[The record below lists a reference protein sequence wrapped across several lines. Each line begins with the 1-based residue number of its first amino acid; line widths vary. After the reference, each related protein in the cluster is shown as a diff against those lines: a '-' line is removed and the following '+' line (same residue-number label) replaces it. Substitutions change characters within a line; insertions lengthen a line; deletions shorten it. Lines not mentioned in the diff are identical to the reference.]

1 MRKIIWYALL
11 ALLPTTMLAQAPK
24 QSIQTAKAITIS
36 QEEPYTDNIMLTND
50 VKDKDLMV
58 KFVFNEDK
66 NTLTVSLI
74 SYRRLF
80 VFWDDTRYKGT
91 FSGSGKL
98 HIDRLPYV
106 ITSNDG
112 DRFRLSK
119 SYRKSLPKPR
129 KQHIFKKWIEYE
141 GLQPVDKERNMVND
155 YIEQT
160 FDIQNKR
167 TNVVVRLRDVLLMDQ
182 TGEKGKSK
190 RYELS
195 NGKDLNIE
203 YQITI
208 QRNPCFGTEEEMAAV
223 SKSLTGIM
231 GSYKNFKKKYGK
243 GRVGT
248 EEALKL
254 FKEMKSVL
262 TSQFTKD
269 TIVSQCPDIQKLR
282 DQYNLIVDS
291 INGIDV
297 KMESA
302 NILEASGAIMGAKGR
317 VMNTKIILSNARQL
331 DQNVA
336 RWLRSNDQVER
347 EDLKMQCMGIIKD
360 TNLIINS
367 GGGQTAEERN
377 AINIF
382 RQAEKYF
389 NKSCK

>member
-11 ALLPTTMLAQAPK
+11 ALLPATMVAQTSK
-24 QSIQTAKAITIS
+24 ESVQTVKAITVA
-36 QEEPYTDNIMLTND
+36 QDEPYTDHIMLTND

-80 VFWDDTRYKGT
+80 VFWDDTRYKGV

-98 HIDRLPYV
+98 HVDKLPFI
-106 ITSNDG
+106 ITSNPA

-119 SYRKSLPKPR
+119 SYRKSLPKPY
-129 KQHIFKKWIEYE
+129 KKHIFKKWIEYE

-155 YIEQT
+155 FIEQS

-167 TNVVVRLRDVLLMDQ
+167 TNVVVRLRDLLLMDQ
-182 TGEKGKSK
+182 TGKKGSSS

-195 NGKDLNIE
+195 NGKDLDIS

-208 QRNPCFGTEEEMAAV
+208 QRNPCFGQDEELAAA
-223 SKSLTGIM
+223 SKSLTAITT
-231 GSYKNFKKKYGK
+231 SYKNFKKKYSKGK
-243 GRVGT
+243 VT
-248 EEALKL
+248 SDESLKL

-262 TSQFTKD
+262 TSQFTKNTD
-269 TIVSQCPDIQKLR
+269 ISACQDIQKVR
-282 DQYNLIVDS
+282 NQYNMMVDS
-291 INGIDV
+291 INNINV
-297 KMESA
+297 KIETPT
-302 NILEASGAIMGAKGR
+302 EATTNIMGAKGR
-317 VMNTKIILSNARQL
+317 AMNTKVVLSNARQI
-331 DQNVA
+331 DQIVA
-336 RWLRSNDQVER
+336 RWLRSRDEVER
-347 EDLKMQCMGIIKD
+347 EDLKKQCQGIIKD
-360 TNLIINS
+360 TNVIINTGS
-367 GGGQTAEERN
+367 TQTAEERN
-377 AINIF
+377 AISIF

>member
-167 TNVVVRLRDVLLMDQ
+167 TNVVVRLRDILLMDQ

-262 TSQFTKD
+262 TTQFTKD

>member
-167 TNVVVRLRDVLLMDQ
+167 TNVVVRLRDILLMDQ

-195 NGKDLNIE
+195 NGKDLNTE

-262 TSQFTKD
+262 TTQFTKD

-297 KMESA
+297 KIESA
-302 NILEASGAIMGAKGR
+302 NVLDASGAIMGAKGR

-331 DQNVA
+331 DQSVA

>member
-91 FSGSGKL
+91 FSGSGNL

-167 TNVVVRLRDVLLMDQ
+167 TNVVVRLRDILLMDQ

-195 NGKDLNIE
+195 NGKDLNTE

-262 TSQFTKD
+262 TTQFTKD

>member
-11 ALLPTTMLAQAPK
+11 ALLPATMVAQTSK
-24 QSIQTAKAITIS
+24 ESVQTVKAITVA
-36 QEEPYTDNIMLTND
+36 QDEPYTDHIMLTND

-80 VFWDDTRYKGT
+80 VFWEDTRYKGV

-98 HIDRLPYV
+98 HVDKLPFI
-106 ITSNDG
+106 ITSNPA

-119 SYRKSLPKPR
+119 SYRKSLPKPY
-129 KQHIFKKWIEYE
+129 KKHIFKKWIEYE

-155 YIEQT
+155 FIEQS

-167 TNVVVRLRDVLLMDQ
+167 TNVVVRLRDLLLMDE
-182 TGEKGKSK
+182 TGKKGSSS

-195 NGKDLNIE
+195 NGKDLNIG

-208 QRNPCFGTEEEMAAV
+208 QRNPCFGQDEELAAA
-223 SKSLTGIM
+223 SKSLTAITT
-231 GSYKNFKKKYGK
+231 SYKNFKKKYSKGK
-243 GRVGT
+243 VT
-248 EEALKL
+248 SDESLKL

-262 TSQFTKD
+262 TGQFTKNTD
-269 TIVSQCPDIQKLR
+269 ISACQDIQKLR
-282 DQYNLIVDS
+282 NQYNMTVDS
-291 INGIDV
+291 INNMNV
-297 KMESA
+297 KIETPT
-302 NILEASGAIMGAKGR
+302 EATTSIMGAKGR
-317 VMNTKIILSNARQL
+317 AMNTKVVLSNARQI
-331 DQNVA
+331 DQIVA
-336 RWLRSNDQVER
+336 RWLRSRDEVER
-347 EDLKMQCMGIIKD
+347 EDLKKQCQGIIKD
-360 TNLIINS
+360 TNVIINTGS
-367 GGGQTAEERN
+367 TQTAEERN

>member
-11 ALLPTTMLAQAPK
+11 ALLPATMVAQTSK
-24 QSIQTAKAITIS
+24 ESVQTVKAITVA
-36 QEEPYTDNIMLTND
+36 QDEPYTDHIMMTND

-80 VFWDDTRYKGT
+80 VFWDDTRYKGV

-98 HIDRLPYV
+98 HVDKLPFI
-106 ITSNDG
+106 ITSNPA

-119 SYRKSLPKPR
+119 SYRKSLPKPY
-129 KQHIFKKWIEYE
+129 KKHIFKKWIEYE

-155 YIEQT
+155 FIEQS

-167 TNVVVRLRDVLLMDQ
+167 TNVVVRLRDLLLMDE
-182 TGEKGKSK
+182 TGKKGSSS

-195 NGKDLNIE
+195 NGKDLNIG

-208 QRNPCFGTEEEMAAV
+208 QRNPCFGQEEELAAA
-223 SKSLTGIM
+223 SKSLTAITT
-231 GSYKNFKKKYGK
+231 SYKNFKKKYSKGK
-243 GRVGT
+243 VT
-248 EEALKL
+248 SDESLKL

-262 TSQFTKD
+262 TGQFTKNTD
-269 TIVSQCPDIQKLR
+269 ISACQDIQKLR
-282 DQYNLIVDS
+282 NQYNMTVDS
-291 INGIDV
+291 INNMNV
-297 KMESA
+297 KIETPT
-302 NILEASGAIMGAKGR
+302 EATTNIMGAKGR
-317 VMNTKIILSNARQL
+317 AMNTKVVLSNARQI
-331 DQNVA
+331 DQIVA
-336 RWLRSNDQVER
+336 RWLRSRDEVER
-347 EDLKMQCMGIIKD
+347 EDLKKQCQGIIKD
-360 TNLIINS
+360 TNVIINTGS
-367 GGGQTAEERN
+367 TQTAEERN

>member
-58 KFVFNEDK
+58 KLVFNEDK

-167 TNVVVRLRDVLLMDQ
+167 TNVVVRLRDILLMDQ

-195 NGKDLNIE
+195 NGKDLNTE

-262 TSQFTKD
+262 TTQFTKD

-297 KMESA
+297 KIESA
-302 NILEASGAIMGAKGR
+302 NVLDASGAIMGAKGR

>member
-58 KFVFNEDK
+58 KLVFNEDK

-106 ITSNDG
+106 ITSNAD

-129 KQHIFKKWIEYE
+129 KQYIFKKWIEYE

-297 KMESA
+297 KIESA
-302 NILEASGAIMGAKGR
+302 NVLDASGAIMGAKGR

-331 DQNVA
+331 DQSVA

-347 EDLKMQCMGIIKD
+347 EDLRMQCLGIIKD

>member
-58 KFVFNEDK
+58 KLVFNEDK

-167 TNVVVRLRDVLLMDQ
+167 TNVVVRLRDILLMDQ

-262 TSQFTKD
+262 TTQFTKD

-389 NKSCK
+389 KKSCK

>member
-106 ITSNDG
+106 ITSNAD

-167 TNVVVRLRDVLLMDQ
+167 TNVVVRLRDILLMDQ

-195 NGKDLNIE
+195 NGKDLNTE

-262 TSQFTKD
+262 TTQFTKD

>member
-11 ALLPTTMLAQAPK
+11 ALLPTAMLAQAPK
-24 QSIQTAKAITIS
+24 LSIQTAKAITIS

-167 TNVVVRLRDVLLMDQ
+167 TNVVVRLRDILLMDQ

-195 NGKDLNIE
+195 NGKDLNTE

-262 TSQFTKD
+262 TTQFTKD

>member
-106 ITSNDG
+106 ITSNAD

-129 KQHIFKKWIEYE
+129 KQYIFKKWIEYE

-167 TNVVVRLRDVLLMDQ
+167 TNVVVRLRDILLMDQ

-195 NGKDLNIE
+195 NGKDLNTE

-262 TSQFTKD
+262 TTQFTKD

>member
-58 KFVFNEDK
+58 KLVFNEDK

-106 ITSNDG
+106 ITSNAD

-129 KQHIFKKWIEYE
+129 KQYIFKKWIEYE

-297 KMESA
+297 KIESA
-302 NILEASGAIMGAKGR
+302 NVLDASGAIMGAKGR

-331 DQNVA
+331 DQSVA

-347 EDLKMQCMGIIKD
+347 EDLRMQCMGIIKD

-389 NKSCK
+389 KKSCK

>member
-24 QSIQTAKAITIS
+24 QSIQTAKTITIS

-58 KFVFNEDK
+58 KLVFNEDK

-106 ITSNDG
+106 ITSNAD

-129 KQHIFKKWIEYE
+129 KQYIFKKWIEYE

-297 KMESA
+297 KIESA
-302 NILEASGAIMGAKGR
+302 NVLDASGAIMGAKGR

-331 DQNVA
+331 DQSVA

-347 EDLKMQCMGIIKD
+347 EDLRMQCLGIIKD

-389 NKSCK
+389 KKSCK

>member
-11 ALLPTTMLAQAPK
+11 ALLPATMVAQTSK
-24 QSIQTAKAITIS
+24 ESVQTVKAITVA
-36 QEEPYTDNIMLTND
+36 QDEPYTDHIMLTND

-80 VFWDDTRYKGT
+80 VFWDDTRYKGV

-98 HIDRLPYV
+98 HVDKLPFI
-106 ITSNDG
+106 ITSNPA

-119 SYRKSLPKPR
+119 SYRKSLPKPY
-129 KQHIFKKWIEYE
+129 KKHIFKKWIEYE

-155 YIEQT
+155 FIEQS

-167 TNVVVRLRDVLLMDQ
+167 TNVVVRLRDLLLMDE
-182 TGEKGKSK
+182 TGKKGSSS

-195 NGKDLNIE
+195 NGKDLNIG

-208 QRNPCFGTEEEMAAV
+208 QRNPCFGQDEELAAA
-223 SKSLTGIM
+223 SKSLTAITT
-231 GSYKNFKKKYGK
+231 SYKNFKKKYSKGK
-243 GRVGT
+243 VT
-248 EEALKL
+248 SDESLKL

-262 TSQFTKD
+262 TGQFTKNTD
-269 TIVSQCPDIQKLR
+269 ISACQDIQKLR
-282 DQYNLIVDS
+282 NQYNMMVDS
-291 INGIDV
+291 INNMNV
-297 KMESA
+297 KIETPT
-302 NILEASGAIMGAKGR
+302 EATTNIMGAKGR
-317 VMNTKIILSNARQL
+317 AMNTKVVLSNARQI
-331 DQNVA
+331 DQIVA
-336 RWLRSNDQVER
+336 RWLRSRDEVER
-347 EDLKMQCMGIIKD
+347 EDLKKQCQGIIKD
-360 TNLIINS
+360 TNVIINTGS
-367 GGGQTAEERN
+367 TQTAEERN